1 VRAAD
6 ARSSRGGARARG
18 FVTKMQNP
26 WAPTSSRGCLSRGAP
41 STRGRAGAAAGGGLY
56 NMYMDVHVHVGL
68 SDPRLPRTKRRGRS
82 PSSRRVCA
90 CASSFARAARAAQG
104 CARAHTLPLRV
115 GPMRC
120 ARAAPPP
127 KATQARSGA
136 CPLFSCPS
144 AHIRGIRVGARHVV
158 PSGPLP
164 SRCLRPRE
172 IKFRRLIHWMRSP
185 IPTSHRLPDTTFQHA
200 RLASGCSPCMHT
212 AASDHLF
219 RAVALHALLSC
230 LQALMAH
237 AGPAPEQR
245 RARLLPHARYVYP
258 LSPARARTHLARSHA
273 HAHASHRIR

>member
-1 VRAAD
+1 
-6 ARSSRGGARARG
+6 
-18 FVTKMQNP
+18 
-26 WAPTSSRGCLSRGAP
+26 
-41 STRGRAGAAAGGGLY
+41 
-56 NMYMDVHVHVGL
+56 
-68 SDPRLPRTKRRGRS
+68 
-82 PSSRRVCA
+82 
-90 CASSFARAARAAQG
+90 
-104 CARAHTLPLRV
+104 
-115 GPMRC
+115 MRC

-258 LSPARARTHLARSHA
+258 LSPARAHTHLARSHA
-273 HAHASHRIR
+273 HAHAHAHASHPMIRNIVMHHAYC